1 MFQKIR
7 QMMLEGLSQ
16 AEIARKLELNPKTVG
31 RYARSNT
38 PPQYKPRD
46 GSTRAD
52 EFMAYREKVES
63 WVQRTP
69 LLTDREVY
77 ELLLPEGYAGSER
90 TVNRRMHAIRVKKD
104 EERFFEQEYVPGE
117 QAQFDFKEEVTL
129 PFVGGERVVQLHFG
143 TLPLSDAC
151 LVRGYPFKN
160 YECFIDGIHEFF
172 QALGGMTE
180 NIRFDNL
187 SPCVKKVL
195 KGSERL
201 YTDDFKRAVSYYGF
215 GLLPCRPAKGSD
227 KGDVERDIRTFASR
241 IKNRVSHDAI
251 TFKDFNHLNTWL
263 AEFMKAHRS
272 ASTLERLVVEQVK
285 LKRMPPKDNDALCKV
300 SIQTAGPHG
309 AIKFGKSFYSV
320 SDSWIGKDCRV
331 VVGAYN
337 VEIAL
342 HRPHV
347 PAPFE
352 IHPRMIDG
360 EHSLLLKHVLPSL
373 VRKPHAM
380 VRWAHREI
388 LFPSEICRKFYKR
401 LQSLDSNTAE
411 REYLRSI
418 NLVLHCPLN
427 EIIAGMEL
435 VLEGGTE
442 NLFEDLRELLFT
454 ERRPCD
460 VVSISE
466 RYGMQPITPELTKYD
481 ELIPKGS

>member
-7 QMMLEGLSQ
+7 QLLLEGLSQ
-16 AEIARKLELNPKTVG
+16 AEIARKLELNPKTVA
-31 RYARSNT
+31 RYAKSNA
-38 PPQYKPRD
+38 PPKYKSRET
-46 GSTRAD
+46 STRLD
-52 EFMAYREKVES
+52 EFMAFREKVES
-63 WVQRTP
+63 WVLRTP
-69 LLTDREVY
+69 LLSDREIY
-77 ELLLPEGYAGSER
+77 ELLLPEGYEGSER
-90 TVNRRMHAIRVKKD
+90 TVNRRMRSVRVKKN
-104 EERFFEQEYVPGE
+104 EERFFEQEYAPGE

-129 PFVGGERVVQLHFG
+129 PFLGGEKIVQLHFG
-143 TLPLSDAC
+143 TLPFSDAC
-151 LVRGYPFKN
+151 FVRGYPFKN
-160 YECFIDGIHEFF
+160 YECYIDGIHEFF
-172 QALGGMTE
+172 QSIGGMTE

-201 YTDDFKRAVSYYGF
+201 YTDDFKRAVDYYGF

-241 IKNRVSHDAI
+241 IKNRVSHDVI
-251 TFKDFNHLNTWL
+251 TFKDFNHLNMWL
-263 AEFMKAHRS
+263 AEFMTAHRS
-272 ASTLERLVVEQVK
+272 QSTAERLVVEQQK
-285 LKRMPPKDNDALCKV
+285 LRPIPPKDNDALCKV
-300 SIQTAGPHG
+300 MIQVAGPHG
-309 AIKFGKSFYSV
+309 AIKFRKSFYSV
-320 SDSWIGKDCRV
+320 SDNWIGKDCRV

-337 VEIAL
+337 VEISL
-342 HRPHV
+342 HRPDKATAV
-347 PAPFE
+347 E

-388 LFPSEICRKFYKR
+388 LFPSEICKKFYKR
-401 LQSLDSNTAE
+401 LQLVDASIAE

-418 NLVLHCPLN
+418 NLVLHCSLK

-435 VLEGGTE
+435 VLEGE
-442 NLFEDLRELLFT
+442 NQSLFESLRELLFT

-466 RYGMQPITPELTKYD
+466 RYGMRPIEPELTKYD